1 MYRRSGMRG
10 GGERDS
16 NEEPRHHSLLP
27 GLFKGLSSGVR
38 TSGWAGQ
45 RRKKG
50 EEDDRAVLLPEQPT
64 HTGHDGTDTELKRG
78 AETLFVFY
86 ALCSALHALVCLH
99 LWPTLVTLV
108 SIVSFLFLVT
118 VDAEQVSSL
127 GSEGEDEVGLWS
139 LEPQDC
145 QESLDKTSL
154 TPSEGTEEPGSPA
167 RSTRPHSL
175 SPGSGSY
182 WGQVEPEVEA
192 TEDATAA
199 SATNREEDQDP
210 LRMYRNNSDSQNALE
225 DLAHYEFLAQLRKA
239 STPASLLDHLNR
251 NGTAAVYH
259 SSGRHDELPPA
270 MWSPGAQHHSP
281 EGADSGRTQ
290 QACPF
295 CHRMYQRGASLR
307 DHIKHCQEREGG
319 QMVCPLCGYTATL
332 RAQMER
338 HLVLHNQVQDNS
350 AITLDQG
357 METRKFKCLQC
368 GKAFKY
374 KHHLKEHLRI
384 HSGEKPYECSNCKKR
399 FSHSGSYSS
408 HLSSKK
414 CLNGGGNTG
423 VASGAFNGH
432 SQSSY
437 HHSFPTS
444 PSAGGGKNGTDKGS
458 PMASQAQDNTRP
470 LGRVPEDPH
479 QLSLQDPNHNP
490 TGFLRASDLS
500 RLWDPSAELSLRASI
515 LKGTTLLP
523 YLHSGTKFE
532 QMLQE
537 MLQRGVKKD
546 EEMDRGG
553 GAAMEEGRRV
563 IYNGGG
569 PDAKASPDRKR
580 EAVRSGEGER
590 GVLGMTCRWCS
601 QLFPNVAVL
610 LQHERYLC
618 KMNREGVEV
627 SEGLRSKDHPS
638 SPLFFP
644 RSALQPE
651 NSKPSEVTNGLSEN
665 KSSLQKPSWQS
676 VPQQLLVAMHSP
688 PQPHHD
694 ALSSRAYWSSQEK
707 GSPSQ
712 PINRSA
718 KLSSPRVRRRVP
730 SSGFGS
736 PVCLDLT
743 SCPPELSSPQNQ
755 TSCPWS
761 QSEPLD
767 LSLPKPLS
775 DQEGRNKA
783 VNGNSAREERRDLGA
798 QQLKRPS
805 PTSHLPLHH
814 HPVYSGAG
822 APVFPGALYNGFP
835 IFNQSGLGL
844 SGHDGITAIPFGQP
858 ANSPGFLSPMAY
870 LMEADTE
877 ATLKKIHQER
887 QALMGEVFSRGALDY
902 LSLMDEGLDG
912 EGGPGRKRLKKT
924 DEGLYACD
932 ICEKTFQKSSSLLRH
947 KYEHTGKRPHECKIC
962 NKAFKHKHH
971 LIEHSRLHSG
981 EKPYQCDKCG
991 KRFSHSGSYSQHMN
1005 HRYAYCSKDQDP
1017 DQDHEEIPFNPGVGH
1032 NLGGRL
1038 TDETPLSVED
1048 IQTPHSFLSDSSL
1061 DGAAEALKEEE
1072 EEAGV
1077 SDGQVM
1083 EAHVSLT
1090 GAADE
1095 LGSSPI
1101 QESPTGE
1108 NGVQ

>member
-1 MYRRSGMRG
+1 MMTEESRG
-10 GGERDS
+10 
-16 NEEPRHHSLLP
+16 
-27 GLFKGLSSGVR
+27 K
-38 TSGWAGQ
+38 
-45 RRKKG
+45 RRKQANP
-50 EEDDRAVLLPEQPT
+50 R
-64 HTGHDGTDTELKRG
+64 RNR
-78 AETLFVFY
+78 
-86 ALCSALHALVCLH
+86 
-99 LWPTLVTLV
+99 
-108 SIVSFLFLVT
+108 

-175 SPGSGSY
+175 SPGSRNY
-182 WGQVEPEVEA
+182 WGQVEPEAEVA
-192 TEDATAA
+192 EDTTAA
-199 SATNREEDQDP
+199 SAADREGDQDP
-210 LRMYRNNSDSQNALE
+210 LRMYCKNSDSQNTLE
-225 DLAHYEFLAQLRKA
+225 DLAHYEFLAHLRKT
-239 STPASLLDHLNR
+239 STSVSLLDHLNH
-251 NGTAAVYH
+251 NGTSAVYH
-259 SSGRHDELPPA
+259 PGSRHDELPPA
-270 MWSPGAQHHSP
+270 IWSPGAQHRSP
-281 EGADSGRTQ
+281 EGADAGRTQ

-295 CHRMYQRGASLR
+295 CHRMYQRGASFR
-307 DHIKHCQEREGG
+307 DHIKYCQEREGG
-319 QMVCPLCGYTATL
+319 HMVCPLCGYTATL
-332 RAQMER
+332 RAQMEQ
-338 HLVLHNQVQDNS
+338 HLALHNQMQDKS
-350 AITLDQG
+350 AITLDQA

-414 CLNGGGNTG
+414 CLSGGGNGGGNTG
-423 VASGAFNGH
+423 GTSGVFNGH
-432 SQSSY
+432 SQNSY
-437 HHSFPTS
+437 HHSFPIS
-444 PSAGGGKNGTDKGS
+444 PSAGGGRNSNDKGS
-458 PMASQAQDNTRP
+458 PMASQTQDNNRP
-470 LGRVPEDPH
+470 LGRVLEDPH
-479 QLSLQDPNHNP
+479 QLSLQDLNP
-490 TGFLRASDLS
+490 TGFPRASDLA
-500 RLWDPSAELSLRASI
+500 RLWDPSAELSLRESI

-523 YLHSGTKFE
+523 YLHPGTKFE

-537 MLQRGVKKD
+537 MLHREEKK
-546 EEMDRGG
+546 EEETDREGGG
-553 GAAMEEGRRV
+553 GAAMEERRF
-563 IYNGGG
+563 IYNG
-569 PDAKASPDRKR
+569 DRKVSPDRRK
-580 EAVRSGEGER
+580 EAVGSGEGER
-590 GVLGMTCRWCS
+590 GVLGVTCRWCS
-601 QLFPNVAVL
+601 QLFPNAAVL
-610 LQHERYLC
+610 QQHERYLC
-618 KMNREGVEV
+618 KMNREAVEV
-627 SEGLRSKDHPS
+627 PEGLRSKDHHSP
-638 SPLFFP
+638 PLFFP

-651 NSKPSEVTNGLSEN
+651 NSKPSKVTNGLSGS
-665 KSSLQKPSWQS
+665 KSPLQKPSWHS

-694 ALSSRAYWSSQEK
+694 ALPSRAYWPRQEK

-712 PINRSA
+712 PINRSPE
-718 KLSSPRVRRRVP
+718 LSSPRARRRVP

-755 TSCPWS
+755 TSSPWS
-761 QSEPLD
+761 QNEPLD
-767 LSLPKPLS
+767 LSLPKQLS
-775 DQEGRNKA
+775 DQEGRNKTL
-783 VNGNSAREERRDLGA
+783 NGNSARGERKELGT
-798 QQLKRPS
+798 QQIRRPS

-822 APVFPGALYNGFP
+822 APVFPGPLYNGFP

-858 ANSPGFLSPMAY
+858 ANTPGFLSPMAY
-870 LMEADTE
+870 MMEVDAE
-877 ATLKKIHQER
+877 AALKKIHQER
-887 QALMGEVFSRGALDY
+887 QALMGEVLSRGALDY
-902 LSLMDEGLDG
+902 LSLMDDGLDG
-912 EGGPGRKRLKKT
+912 DGGPGRKRLKKT

-1017 DQDHEEIPFNPGVGH
+1017 DQDHEEMPLTPGTGN

-1038 TDETPLSVED
+1038 ADETPLSMED
-1048 IQTPHSFLSDSSL
+1048 TQTPHSFLSDSSL
-1061 DGAAEALKEEE
+1061 DGAVLKEEE
-1072 EEAGV
+1072 EEEEDREAGV
-1077 SDGQVM
+1077 SE
-1083 EAHVSLT
+1083 EAHLSLS
-1090 GAADE
+1090 GAAEE
-1095 LGSSPI
+1095 LRGSPI

-1108 NGVQ
+1108 NGVQTERNSYNVGNHTDNAERQFWDRDTQDQNGDLDKCELSLDITDLPRIKT

>member
-1 MYRRSGMRG
+1 MMTEESRG
-10 GGERDS
+10 
-16 NEEPRHHSLLP
+16 
-27 GLFKGLSSGVR
+27 K
-38 TSGWAGQ
+38 
-45 RRKKG
+45 RRKQANP
-50 EEDDRAVLLPEQPT
+50 R
-64 HTGHDGTDTELKRG
+64 RNR
-78 AETLFVFY
+78 
-86 ALCSALHALVCLH
+86 
-99 LWPTLVTLV
+99 
-108 SIVSFLFLVT
+108 

-127 GSEGEDEVGLWS
+127 GSEGEDEVGVWS

-175 SPGSGSY
+175 SPGSRNY
-182 WGQVEPEVEA
+182 WGQVEPEAEA
-192 TEDATAA
+192 AEDATTA
-199 SATNREEDQDP
+199 SATDRDRDQEP
-210 LRMYRNNSDSQNALE
+210 LRMYCKNSDSQNALE
-225 DLAHYEFLAQLRKA
+225 DLAHFEFLAHLRKA
-239 STPASLLDHLNR
+239 STSASLLDHLNH
-251 NGTAAVYH
+251 NGMAAVYH
-259 SSGRHDELPPA
+259 PSSGHDELPPA
-270 MWSPGAQHHSP
+270 IWSPGAQHHSP
-281 EGADSGRTQ
+281 ERADAGRTQ

-295 CHRMYQRGASLR
+295 CHRMYQRGTTFR
-307 DHIKHCQEREGG
+307 DHIKYCQEREGG
-319 QMVCPLCGYTATL
+319 PMACPLCGYTATL

-338 HLVLHNQVQDNS
+338 HLALHNQMQDKS
-350 AITLDQG
+350 AITLDQA

-414 CLNGGGNTG
+414 CLSGGGNGGNTG
-423 VASGAFNGH
+423 GASSAFNGH

-444 PSAGGGKNGTDKGS
+444 PSAGGGRNSNDKGS
-458 PMASQAQDNTRP
+458 LVASQTQENSRP

-479 QLSLQDPNHNP
+479 QLSLQGPHHNP
-490 TGFLRASDLS
+490 TGFPRASDLA

-537 MLQRGVKKD
+537 MLHREEKKD
-546 EEMDRGG
+546 EEMEREGG
-553 GAAMEEGRRV
+553 RGAAMEERRV

-569 PDAKASPDRKR
+569 PDRKVSPDRRR
-580 EAVRSGEGER
+580 EVVGSGEGER
-590 GVLGMTCRWCS
+590 GVLGVTCRWCS

-618 KMNREGVEV
+618 KMNREAVEV
-627 SEGLRSKDHPS
+627 PEGLHGKDYPS
-638 SPLFFP
+638 SPIFFP

-651 NSKPSEVTNGLSEN
+651 NSKLSEVTNGLSGS
-665 KSSLQKPSWQS
+665 KSPSQKPSWHSAQ
-676 VPQQLLVAMHSP
+676 QQLLVAMHSP

-694 ALSSRAYWSSQEK
+694 ALPSRAYWSRQEK

-712 PINRSA
+712 PINHSPD
-718 KLSSPRVRRRVP
+718 LSSPRARRRVP
-730 SSGFGS
+730 SSGFSS

-755 TSCPWS
+755 TGSLGS

-767 LSLPKPLS
+767 LSLPKQLS
-775 DQEGRNKA
+775 DQEGRNKT
-783 VNGNSAREERRDLGA
+783 VNGNSSRGERRELGT
-798 QQLKRPS
+798 QQLRRPS
-805 PTSHLPLHH
+805 PSSHLPLHH

-822 APVFPGALYNGFP
+822 APVFAGSLYNGFP

-844 SGHDGITAIPFGQP
+844 SGHDGITAIPFSQP
-858 ANSPGFLSPMAY
+858 ASSPGFLSPLAY
-870 LMEADTE
+870 MMDADAE

-887 QALMGEVFSRGALDY
+887 QALMGEVLSRGALDY

-1017 DQDHEEIPFNPGVGH
+1017 DQDQEEMPLTPGAG
-1032 NLGGRL
+1032 NSLGGRL
-1038 TDETPLSVED
+1038 ADETPLSMED
-1048 IQTPHSFLSDSSL
+1048 TQTPHSFLSDSSL

-1072 EEAGV
+1072 EEEEDKEAGV
-1077 SDGQVM
+1077 SDGHM
-1083 EAHVSLT
+1083 EESHLSLS
-1090 GAADE
+1090 GAAEE
-1095 LGSSPI
+1095 LGGGTI
-1101 QESPTGE
+1101 QESPTAE
-1108 NGVQ
+1108 NGVQNERNGYDVGKHIDSAERQFWDGDTEEQNGDLDKCELSLDITDLPRIKT